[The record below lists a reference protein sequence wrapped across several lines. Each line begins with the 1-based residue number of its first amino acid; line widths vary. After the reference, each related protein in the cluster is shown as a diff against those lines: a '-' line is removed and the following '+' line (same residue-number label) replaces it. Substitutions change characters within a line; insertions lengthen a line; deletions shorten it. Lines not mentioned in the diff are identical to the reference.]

1 MAKQRGAVNSSCQEK
16 KDKAQQLEQTINI
29 LSKQLADIS
38 ALTSTITNQAKHTSA
53 KYASREAS
61 SNLLVL
67 RGYSTSKDSKPYQ
80 EKVPRGK
87 KPGSR
92 RK

>member
-1 MAKQRGAVNSSCQEK
+1 MHLCAPVIHHIY
-16 KDKAQQLEQTINI
+16 T
-29 LSKQLADIS
+29 SKHPIY
-38 ALTSTITNQAKHTSA
+38 ALNTPLHDR
-53 KYASREAS
+53 YASREAS